1 METQEYFES
10 LSKGYEKAFATAS
23 IAREKGFDPETFVE
37 IKVAPDIA
45 SRVEGIIGIPGI
57 AEIIKKKFNNQSKSE
72 LAFEVVKEICTNEKF
87 NSYET
92 VKRLELAVRVGLAL
106 QTDGVL
112 VAPTEGVYGI
122 TQYKNADGSE
132 YLAMVFTG
140 PIRSA
145 GGTSVALSVAFADYA
160 RRIFGLGAYKPT
172 QEEVERYVE
181 EVEIY
186 NARAVRLQYKPA
198 DDDLRA
204 IVNNLPICV
213 DSLPTEDI
221 EISVHR
227 DMKKIGL
234 DGKEVRVSNRIRG
247 GIPLV
252 LCEGVAQKAKKVLK
266 EIKNVGLDWSWLN
279 NVIKVEKSDK
289 SQKSEQKDGA
299 RSFLDEL
306 VAGRPILAYP
316 GAIGGFRLRY
326 GRSRFTGIASM
337 GVHPATMILT
347 MGFMATGTQLK
358 MEQPRKGCVVTPV
371 DSIEGPFVRLTTGEV
386 LRVNSVEVA
395 NKVKDQLEEIISVGD
410 ILITFGD
417 FRNANVAL
425 MPSSYVEEFWEAQ
438 LLEKEKDA
446 KVDHSQLDFKGAYE
460 ISMRNKIPMHP
471 KFLFEFQALNSKE
484 IRLVAQDLLK
494 AEIENKSGN
503 LFGIESVSIENKPD
517 IKGALEV
524 LTVPHVVEEG
534 RIIISKDYARSLVAS
549 LGFATGE
556 EGTLLLD
563 EKILEKYNGFEDK
576 ESLEL
581 IAVVSP
587 FEVRK
592 RSTFVAA
599 RIGRPEKAKERMMKQ
614 TINAIF
620 PIGDFGGKERN
631 VTKAYLNDSHKFGS
645 RKFVA
650 NIARYTCTNC
660 KRMIETPKCYD
671 CDVQAIVIRIC
682 DKCGN
687 LTQNKMCENCN
698 LETRANEEREI
709 DVSKL
714 ISNAT
719 KKLRVS
725 KMPDTVKGVKGL
737 FSKDKKVE
745 PIEKGILRSLNGL
758 WVFKDGTVRFDA
770 TDVPITHFYPR
781 EMSVS
786 IERLRELG
794 YDKDYF
800 GNELTDQDQL
810 VEMKHQDVILSKN
823 GGTYL
828 LKTTHFID
836 DLLTKFYGVD
846 AFYNA
851 FTANDLIGQFV
862 ISLSPHT
869 SCGVLGRIIGFTDA
883 NVGFAHPYTISARR
897 RNCDGDEDTT
907 MLLLD
912 GLINFSRSYLP
923 TTIGATMDA
932 PIILSPN
939 ILPEEVD
946 DEVHVME
953 VGEKFSLEFYNKTL
967 SRASPS
973 EVVVET
979 VKDRLQKGEERFR
992 NLRFTHLA
1000 TQSTLIAAPKR
1011 SLYAILNNMQSKIDA
1026 EFKLMNMIR
1035 AVDKRDAAK
1044 RLIISH
1050 FIPDLI
1056 GNLHTFSRQGFRC
1069 VVCNAKYRRIPL
1081 EGACT
1086 KCHGKI
1092 LLTVSKGGIEKYLE
1106 IATKLGDEYSLEPY
1120 IRQRIKLIKDEIDN
1134 LFGEEAIL
1142 DTKQFNLSKFM

>member
-1 METQEYFES
+1 METQEYFS
-10 LSKGYEKAFATAS
+10 VLSKGYEKAFASANA
-23 IAREKGFDPETFVE
+23 AREKGFDPESFVE
-37 IKVAPDIA
+37 IKIAPDIA
-45 SRVEGIIGIPGI
+45 SRVEGIIGIAGI

-87 NSYET
+87 ANYET

-122 TQYKNADGSE
+122 TQYKNPDGTD

-198 DDDLRA
+198 DDDLRS
-204 IVNNLPICV
+204 IVNNCPICV
-213 DSLPTEDI
+213 DSLPTEEI

-227 DMKKIGL
+227 DMKKIGI
-234 DGKEVRVSNRIRG
+234 DGKEVRISNRIRG

-252 LCEGVAQKAKKVLK
+252 LCEGIAQKAKKVLK

-279 NVIKVEKSDK
+279 NVIKVEKADK
-289 SQKSEQKDGA
+289 SQKVEQKDGA

-337 GVHPATMILT
+337 GVNPATMILT

-371 DSIEGPFVRLTTGEV
+371 DTIEGPFVRLTTGES
-386 LRVNSVEVA
+386 LRVNDVENA
-395 NKVKDQLEEIISVGD
+395 NRVKDQIEEIISVGD

-425 MPSSYVEEFWEAQ
+425 MPTSYVEEFWEAE
-438 LLEKEKDA
+438 LLDKDKDA
-446 KVDHSQLDFKGAYE
+446 KFDSKTIDFKTACQ
-460 ISMRNKIPMHP
+460 ISAKHKIPIHP

-484 IRLVAQDLLK
+484 LIGIGKELAN
-494 AEIENKSGN
+494 AAIIENGSTD
-503 LFGIESVSIENKPD
+503 LFGIKKISFENRQE
-517 IKGALEV
+517 IKGGLEAL
-524 LTVPHVVEEG
+524 TISHKVEEG
-534 RIIISKDYARSLVAS
+534 RIIVEGDIAQSLMAS
-549 LGFATGE
+549 FGFANENGE
-556 EGTLLLD
+556 LIQK
-563 EKILEKYNGFEDK
+563 EKVLEKYNGLEEK
-576 ESLEL
+576 ENLEL
-581 IAVVSP
+581 ISAVSAFP
-587 FEVRK
+587 IRR

-599 RIGRPEKAKERMMKQ
+599 RIGRPEKAKERTMKQ
-614 TINAIF
+614 TINGLF

-671 CDVQAIVIRIC
+671 CDVQAIVIRVC
-682 DKCGN
+682 DKCNN
-687 LTQNKMCENCN
+687 LTQSKICENCGA
-698 LETRANEEREI
+698 ETRANEEREI

-719 KKLRVS
+719 KKLKVS

-745 PIEKGILRSLNGL
+745 PIEKAILRSMNNL

-770 TDVPITHFYPR
+770 TDVPITHFYPK
-781 EMSVS
+781 EMNVSV
-786 IERLRELG
+786 EKLRELG
-794 YDKDYF
+794 YDRDYF
-800 GNELTDQDQL
+800 GNELKDPGQL
-810 VEMKHQDVILSKN
+810 VEMKHQDVILSRN

-828 LKTTHFID
+828 LKTTHFLD
-836 DLLTKFYGVD
+836 DLLTKFYGID
-846 AFYNA
+846 PFYNA
-851 FTANDLIGQFV
+851 FTADDLIGHFV
-862 ISLSPHT
+862 ITLSPHT
-869 SCGVLGRIIGFTDA
+869 SCGVLGRIIGFTEA

-923 TTIGATMDA
+923 TNIGATMDA

-967 SRASPS
+967 TRASPS
-973 EVVVET
+973 EVSVET

-1000 TQSTLIAAPKR
+1000 GYGTLAAAPKR
-1011 SLYAILNNMQSKIDA
+1011 SLYAVLNNMQSKIDA

-1081 EGACT
+1081 EGVCT

-1106 IATKLGDEYSLEPY
+1106 IAIKLGDSYNLEPY
-1120 IRQRIKLIKDEIDN
+1120 IRQRIKLIKDEIDA
-1134 LFGEEAIL
+1134 LFGEEVVL